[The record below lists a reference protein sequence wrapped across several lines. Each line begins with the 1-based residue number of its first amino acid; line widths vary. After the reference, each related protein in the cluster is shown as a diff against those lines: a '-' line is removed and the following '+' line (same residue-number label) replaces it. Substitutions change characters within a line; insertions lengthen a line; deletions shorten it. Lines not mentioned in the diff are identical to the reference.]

1 MARINLLPWREAERT
16 KRKREFGFMILG
28 GVIVTI
34 AAIFFMHMH
43 MHMDMDME
51 SLISA
56 QGRRN
61 AYLQQ
66 EIDVVKQQIREI
78 RDLGKT
84 KAGLLARMDIIQ
96 QLQSSRPQIV
106 HLFDELVATLPDG
119 VHLTS
124 VKQNGALVSVAGRA
138 QSNARVSAYMRNI
151 ERSEW
156 LGNPRL
162 DVIENK
168 EATGTGMS
176 HFKLTAKQLA
186 SGGGATQ

>member
-28 GVIVTI
+28 GVIVTV

-43 MHMDMDME
+43 ME

-56 QGRRN
+56 QNRRN

-119 VHLTS
+119 VYLTS

-176 HFKLTAKQLA
+176 HFKLTASQLA
-186 SGGGATQ
+186 SGGEATQ